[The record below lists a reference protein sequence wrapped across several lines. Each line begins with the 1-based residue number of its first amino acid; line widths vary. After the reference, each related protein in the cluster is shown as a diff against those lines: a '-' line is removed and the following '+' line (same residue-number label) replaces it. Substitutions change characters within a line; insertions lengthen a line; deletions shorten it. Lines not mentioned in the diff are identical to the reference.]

1 LGTRGLCVVSTYSAQ
16 IARIPTPDGMTAVNT
31 GIRCHETLAVA
42 SPSSLMSACTHLREL
57 AVSALMHWSSGYVLL
72 RGRINWTI
80 NRPGLLSICKHGGS
94 STRASTPGLQRR
106 RSERMSD
113 QPLGYRCPAQVP
125 HHKVVRWQAHCGS
138 IYRPHKNDPLRSSK
152 GPWGYVERASCGLS
166 WRTTGS
172 KQIHHHER
180 AVSVGGGKH
189 WIFALSSTDK

>member
-113 QPLGYRCPAQVP
+113 QPVG
-125 HHKVVRWQAHCGS
+125 
-138 IYRPHKNDPLRSSK
+138 
-152 GPWGYVERASCGLS
+152 
-166 WRTTGS
+166 
-172 KQIHHHER
+172 
-180 AVSVGGGKH
+180 VSVSSSSSASRGG
-189 WIFALSSTDK
+189 ALASSLWEYIQAAQERPIAFLERTVGLCRESFMRAELANNREQANTPS